1 MEILNSNMKTIWI
14 TFIYLLGAS
23 FVSAQQVKKLEGIKG
38 QWVISNDITPVRAR
52 ENALN
57 QAKVEALRQSGIPEF
72 ISESN
77 LMYKSEKQLEFKE
90 FYESLTSVD
99 IAGEISEFTIIKE
112 EKKVNEFGNLLYEVW
127 INATVS
133 IHKTTKDSGFNI
145 EVKGVRESYY
155 SPDKLI
161 FEIKPWKEGYL
172 TVFILS
178 EDESGLLFPNS
189 LERQEKLV
197 AQKTYNFPKSKSLD
211 YEVSTIKSVEINYL
225 LLLYTK
231 NEIPF
236 LSEETPENILKFIA
250 RIDPFEK
257 CLKSYSLLIKK

>member
-1 MEILNSNMKTIWI
+1 MKIILITI
-14 TFIYLLGAS
+14 IYLLSAS
-23 FVSAQQVKKLEGIKG
+23 FVSAQQVKKLVDIKG
-38 QWVISNDITPVRAR
+38 QWVISDDITPMQAR

-57 QAKVEALRQSGIPEF
+57 QAKVEALRQAGVPEL

-77 LMYKSEKQLEFKE
+77 IMYKSEKQLEFKE
-90 FYESLTSVD
+90 LYESLTSVD
-99 IAGEISEFTIIKE
+99 IAGEISEFVIIKE
-112 EKKVNEFGNLLYEVW
+112 DKRVNEFGNLLYEVW

-133 IHKTTKDSGFNI
+133 FHKTTKDSGFNI

-178 EDESGLLFPNS
+178 ENEGGLLFPNS

-211 YEVSTIKSVEINYL
+211 YEVSTVKSVEINYL

-231 NEIPF
+231 KEVPF
-236 LSEETPENILKFIA
+236 LSEETPENILRFIA
-250 RIDPFEK
+250 NIDPFEK
-257 CLKSYSLLIKK
+257 CLMAYTLLIKK